1 LKKNKSMKY
10 ILIGVSTKYDDGMLV
25 NDLIGKLAT
34 KFNVERLNHSYGN
47 GMCVMVFETK
57 LNFGKL
63 KLSISE
69 VMNKECPMYFLYK
82 HDTKSS
88 LTSLPDS
95 YQGILDLD
103 NNQIEGI
110 NMSNRSSEL
119 NSLMDLL
126 NQINSGSDQFEVF
139 NLFELE
145 EKPTL
150 DEILDKICES
160 GYNSLSLSEKEFLS
174 DYSKKIN

>member
-1 LKKNKSMKY
+1 MKY
-10 ILIGVSTKYDDGMLV
+10 ILIGVSTNYEDEMMV

-34 KFNVERLNHSYGN
+34 KFEIERLNHGYGN
-47 GMCVMVFETK
+47 GMCFMVFETK
-57 LNFGKL
+57 LNFPKL

-95 YQGILDLD
+95 YMGILDLD
-103 NNQIEGI
+103 NIQIEGVH
-110 NMSNRSSEL
+110 MSNRSSEL

-126 NQINSGSDQFEVF
+126 KQINSDSAQFEVF
-139 NLFELE
+139 NIFEPE

-160 GYNSLSLSEKEFLS
+160 GYNSLSLSEKEFLT